1 MGQAYAAPICQAPP
15 TIQLSL
21 GACTILSNLSDVH
34 SWGVRFG
41 VEGSNEICAV
51 PSTVVN
57 STFLTSSEICDDSE
71 LGMEGEGRMT
81 VEQCRSR
88 RGGYIYQDKLIG
100 VSTAG
105 LAQLNQGWGAL
116 DNPITLAARAT
127 LDLGRHSI
135 ASIVVLF
142 NKGYMSTS
150 SHIGLAA
157 ASTLLQDLKSAGLIG
172 SRSWGLNSGSQSV
185 EFPRDGSLVLG
196 GYDEASLGGSFF
208 DYNIAVPDKLENRD
222 CPLQA
227 VVTGLTI
234 SVKNGNMSQPTS
246 KVLVDNANKMAAC
259 IEPYDNQFRMP
270 GPLLDQFLGF
280 FQQVTK
286 FSGDPVLPPVYN
298 DHLLNAE
305 PGIVYPKSA
314 GQFNATLRFTLN
326 YNLTVEIPFYELQRP
341 LRGLDKE
348 GKVVVD
354 SNYTEL
360 QIFRT
365 PAEGDAPVLGKAF
378 LSQLYLYV
386 NYETMK
392 FHLASQ
398 NIEAS
403 TPLPVPA
410 EDCVPTSTGRT
421 PETNGLIAVGSV
433 LGALIVALLAFCLY
447 KVLKARRPPPS
458 YTLSRE
464 AADVSLPPPLPPL
477 PPTMLKSGPGDQL
490 VPQQQSTQQLQQDQS
505 LTEQQ
510 SYKNNDNP
518 SPTTIGGH
526 TLFDNLKA
534 GESGGGSAWHES

>member
-1 MGQAYAAPICQAPP
+1 MPTPSRLIHFLLVFFVGHACAVSPCQAPP

-21 GACTILSNLSDVH
+21 GSCIILSNLSDVH
-34 SWGVRFG
+34 SWGVRLG
-41 VEGSNEICAV
+41 VDNSNEICAV

-71 LGMEGEGRMT
+71 LDMAGEGRMT
-81 VEQCRSR
+81 KEQCRSR
-88 RGGYIYQDKLIG
+88 RGGYVFQDKLVG

-116 DNPITLAARAT
+116 SNPITLAAQAT
-127 LDLGRHSI
+127 LHLGRRSI

-157 ASTLLQDLKSAGLIG
+157 GSTLLQDLKSAGFVG

-208 DYNIAVPDKLENRD
+208 DFDVKVPDRLENRN
-222 CPLQA
+222 CPLQ
-227 VVTGLTI
+227 VLVTGLAI
-234 SVKNGNMSQPTS
+234 SVKNGNMTQPTS
-246 KVLVDNANKMAAC
+246 RVLVSNANKMPAC
-259 IEPYDNQFRMP
+259 IEPYDNQLRMP
-270 GPLLDQFLGF
+270 GPLLDQFEEF
-280 FQQVTK
+280 FEQITK
-286 FSGDPVLPPVYN
+286 FSGDAVPPPEYN
-298 DHLLNAE
+298 DLLLNVE

-314 GQFNATLRFTLN
+314 GPFNATLRFTLN
-326 YNLTVEIPFYELQRP
+326 YNLTVDIPFYELQRP
-341 LRGLDKE
+341 LRGLGKD

-386 NYETMK
+386 NYETMR

-403 TPLPVPA
+403 TPLPAPA
-410 EDCVPTSTGRT
+410 EDCVPASTGRT
-421 PETNGLIAVGSV
+421 PETNGLIAVGAV
-433 LGALIVALLAFCLY
+433 LGALIVALLAMWLY
-447 KVLKARRPPPS
+447 KRPKSTKQVPPAGPPS
-458 YTLSRE
+458 EMEAGALGVVPPAERLSHFDMMQNIE
-464 AADVSLPPPLPPL
+464 
-477 PPTMLKSGPGDQL
+477 
-490 VPQQQSTQQLQQDQS
+490 
-505 LTEQQ
+505 
-510 SYKNNDNP
+510 NP
-518 SPTTIGGH
+518 SPTATAGAH
-526 TLFDNLKA
+526 TLGGQTAVTDNQMGDKDVIRHP
-534 GESGGGSAWHES
+534 SDVAWDN